1 MNAGSQ
7 ISPSTLGLASFRVDD
22 KIALVTGGSRGIG
35 GGCAVMLAEAGADVA
50 VMARNLEDI
59 EATAVEIEATGRRAY
74 PLVCDVTDATAVKT
88 ALTALPR
95 VDILVNSAGGNQP
108 LPFLDVDEATY
119 DRLFELNMKATFFVT
134 QAVVRGMVACKA
146 GGAIVNVS
154 SQAGQVALPKR
165 SVYCATKH
173 AIEGFSKTIAVELAP
188 LGIRVNTVAPTFIR
202 TPMAEPYL
210 QDKAFTDYVL
220 ANIPLGEIGRVSD
233 VATAVL
239 FLASPA
245 ASLITGTCLR
255 VDGGWTAQ

>member
-1 MNAGSQ
+1 
-7 ISPSTLGLASFRVDD
+7 
-22 KIALVTGGSRGIG
+22 
-35 GGCAVMLAEAGADVA
+35 
-50 VMARNLEDI
+50 
-59 EATAVEIEATGRRAY
+59 
-74 PLVCDVTDATAVKT
+74 
-88 ALTALPR
+88 
-95 VDILVNSAGGNQP
+95 
-108 LPFLDVDEATY
+108 VDEATY
-119 DRLFELNMKATFFVT
+119 DRLFELNVKATFFVT
-134 QAVVRGMVACKA
+134 QAVARGMVERKA

-154 SQAGQVALPKR
+154 SQAGHVALPKR

-202 TPMAEPYL
+202 TPMVEPYL
-210 QDKAFTDYVL
+210 QDKTFTDYVL